1 MTQPVSSRIRRVL
14 NASMPIVRFNSS
26 PLYREHV
33 GKPETNDFA
42 FGNPHEMPLAELP
55 AALQRWSVPQDQEW
69 FAYKMNEP
77 SAQDAVIAS
86 LQARRGVLFDR
97 EDIFLTTGAFAAL
110 AVALSA
116 ILDQG
121 DEVIFISPPWFFY
134 EPMILA
140 QYGVP
145 VRVQVDAHTNDLDL
159 AAIEAALTPRTRA
172 IIINSPN
179 NPTGRIYPPSTLQAL
194 GELLTAQSG
203 RTGQTVY
210 LLSDEAYSRI
220 IYDGRAFPSPTAYY
234 PYSLMLYTY
243 GKTLLAPAQRLGY
256 LALPPTM
263 PLEVREALRPALFVA
278 QLSSG
283 YAFPNALMQYALP
296 ELENVSIDLAHLQL
310 KRDHMVNALCEMGY
324 HVQSPEGTFY
334 LLPRSPL
341 ADDWKFCELLAEYN
355 ILCLPGEIVEAPGY
369 FRISLT
375 ANDAMIDRA
384 LPGFKAALQ
393 RVG

>member
-1 MTQPVSSRIRRVL
+1 M

-26 PLYREHV
+26 ALYRDNV
-33 GKPETNDFA
+33 GKPEINDFV
-42 FGNPHEMPLAELP
+42 FGNPHEMPLPELP
-55 AALQRWSVPQDQEW
+55 AALHKWSVPQNQEW

-86 LQARRGVLFDR
+86 LIARRGVLFERD
-97 EDIFLTTGAFAAL
+97 DIFLTTGAFAAL
-110 AVALSA
+110 AVALST

-121 DEVIFISPPWFFY
+121 DEVIFNTPPWFFY

-140 QYGVP
+140 QSGVP
-145 VRVQVDAHTNDLDL
+145 VRVRVDARAHDLDL

-172 IIINSPN
+172 IIVNSPN
-179 NPTGRIYPPSTLQAL
+179 NPTGRIYPPSTLHAL
-194 GELLTAQSG
+194 GELLGTHSK
-203 RTGQTVY
+203 RTGRTVY

-234 PYSLMLYTY
+234 PYSMLLYTY
-243 GKTLLAPAQRLGY
+243 GKTLLAPAQRIGY
-256 LALPPTM
+256 IALPPTM

-278 QLSSG
+278 QLSTG
-283 YAFPNALMQYALP
+283 YAFPNALMQYTLP
-296 ELENVSIDLAHLQL
+296 ELETVSIDLAHLQV
-310 KRDHMVNALCEMGY
+310 KRDRMVKALCDMGY
-324 HVQSPEGTFY
+324 ELHSPEGTFY

-375 ANDAMIDRA
+375 ANDEMIERA
-384 LPGFKAALQ
+384 LPGFKAAIERAQ
-393 RVG
+393 RP